1 MVSVLQRFSR
11 RSDVQIPNRDFNH
24 CIVTKKASLLAIVAE
39 LPEINR
45 IRYISHNN
53 NSIITISTFADSP
66 CITTDNIFSFWV
78 SKATIAR
85 YFRTSIKVFIN
96 LNCTIRKLIKVIFFY
111 RKRNF
116 NTIVFLSIPRAKLI
130 QLWYSILTLN
140 QSIHGHSAIVVCGD
154 VELVSI
160 CQWCLGTDTE
170 ASGFRV
176 GVGFV

>member
-24 CIVTKKASLLAIVAE
+24 CIVSKKTSLLAIVAE
-39 LPEINR
+39 LPDVNR
-45 IRYISHNN
+45 VCYIAHND
-53 NSIITISTFADSP
+53 NSVISITTFVDLP
-66 CITTDNIFSFWV
+66 CITTDNLFSFWV
-78 SKATIAR
+78 SKTTIAR
-85 YFRTSIKVFIN
+85 YFRTSIKIFVN

-111 RKRNF
+111 RKRNL
-116 NTIVFLSIPRAKLI
+116 NTIVFFSIPRPKLI
-130 QLWYSILTLN
+130 QLGYSIFTLN
-140 QSIHGHSAIVVCGD
+140 QSIHGHSAVIVCGD

-176 GVGFV
+176 GVGLV